1 MREKGSVGDT
11 WEQGG
16 HSWLA
21 LKSQSG
27 SSPSDIP
34 GCWGPEPP
42 NRGQRGQA
50 TSGILARGQL
60 MFALRWSRLAVGEE
74 IELAPSSPQGHPHC
88 MPESHL
94 SSMLEGCPH
103 LTSGQGPHPTCP
115 HAKWMALPTPSAD
128 CKLSAHS
135 MTWVPSNPVHHPPCT
150 TRHQRRRE
158 RPSSSTTWTL
168 SLTSTPLPGVL
179 VALTLLSSCLEDAVS
194 LPHRLGTPKP
204 RRWSPLPY

>member
-42 NRGQRGQA
+42 NQGQRGQA
-50 TSGILARGQL
+50 TSRILARGQL

-74 IELAPSSPQGHPHC
+74 IELAPLAVFPICPQSALKGQPC
-88 MPESHL
+88 PMPS
-94 SSMLEGCPH
+94 
-103 LTSGQGPHPTCP
+103 
-115 HAKWMALPTPSAD
+115 
-128 CKLSAHS
+128 
-135 MTWVPSNPVHHPPCT
+135 CT
-150 TRHQRRRE
+150 
-158 RPSSSTTWTL
+158 
-168 SLTSTPLPGVL
+168 
-179 VALTLLSSCLEDAVS
+179 
-194 LPHRLGTPKP
+194 
-204 RRWSPLPY
+204 